1 MGNSV
6 LCKVDCYG
14 ILKSLVD
21 KGLTADELY
30 LSFREQYLQR
40 IPGCFCDYIL
50 RDLIAEG
57 KTGED
62 LLKAFQEKQDL
73 VAKGYELVYG
83 KENI

>member
-1 MGNSV
+1 MNNSN
-6 LCKVDCYG
+6 LCRVDCYG
-14 ILKSLVD
+14 ILKSLID
-21 KGLTADELY
+21 KGLTKEELY
-30 LSFREQYLQR
+30 LSFREQYLQNK
-40 IPGCFCDYIL
+40 PGCFCDYIL